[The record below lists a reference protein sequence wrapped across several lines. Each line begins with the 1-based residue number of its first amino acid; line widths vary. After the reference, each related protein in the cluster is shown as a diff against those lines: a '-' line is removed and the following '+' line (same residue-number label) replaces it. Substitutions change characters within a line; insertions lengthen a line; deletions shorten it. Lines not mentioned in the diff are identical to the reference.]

1 MGGRPPIPVTREQ
14 GWGGFWDPPGTESR
28 CTLGREGALQA
39 QKEHPGAPPNLDGEA
54 ATPTPR
60 LPPGQTPA
68 LTKER
73 NHVPVWEA
81 CLPLNE

>member
-1 MGGRPPIPVTREQ
+1 MGGRPPISVTREQ

-60 LPPGQTPA
+60 LPLGRHQ
-68 LTKER
+68 LSLRKETTSQFGR
-73 NHVPVWEA
+73 LA
-81 CLPLNE
+81 YQ